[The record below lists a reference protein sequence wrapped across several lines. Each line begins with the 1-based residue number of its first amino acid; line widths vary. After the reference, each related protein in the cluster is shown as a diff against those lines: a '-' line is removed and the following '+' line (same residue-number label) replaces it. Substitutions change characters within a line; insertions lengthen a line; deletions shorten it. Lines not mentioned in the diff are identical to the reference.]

1 MQQHVSKPAAHT
13 VLRKQD
19 EKKKPPMQAKAAE
32 NHSGLP
38 DGLKAGIENLSGLSM
53 DDVKVHRNS
62 SKPAQLQAHAY
73 AQGSDIHLAPGQ
85 DKHLPH
91 EAWHVV
97 QQKQGRVQ
105 ATAQLKSNVPVN
117 TDLSLEKEADQM
129 GSKAASGSGVLS
141 HAPLRHAESGNT
153 VQRVPEWLQ
162 SLINLAKE
170 HPVGTTATVVIGA
183 GTLLGYYYYKQSQKK
198 QPQQNNHVED
208 PQEEEEPDWETIE
221 GVAQAIGKDPHDLLQ
236 QLEHGTNNNV
246 SVNDAYGK
254 GFNPAQ
260 HDGKGLIP
268 PSILANL
275 SANPDT
281 AVGQIFARINNFT
294 FVYNGYQSSGYRG
307 FLEHT
312 GDCATLRDMFCLAA
326 KAAGIAVQ
334 QGDDDT
340 AMLVDSRP
348 MHGRPTQGNTAGSLF
363 WFFHD
368 HHWAT
373 HNGTHFDLLFM
384 TNAQVPPHHRTA
396 ADVVHNGIK
405 YDIFNNNRA
414 MIHASECAA
423 LNIVLQPGQV
433 GYVLPL
439 NQVQAFIDEHKK

>member
-1 MQQHVSKPAAHT
+1 MQKQVSKPAGKA

-19 EKKKPPMQAKAAE
+19 DKKQPVAQAGTTAHQA
-32 NHSGLP
+32 GLP
-38 DGLKAGIENLSGLSM
+38 DGLKAGIENLSGFSM

-62 SKPAQLQAHAY
+62 SKPAQIQAHAY

-97 QQKQGRVQ
+97 QQKQGRVK
-105 ATAQLKSNVPVN
+105 ATTQLKSNVPLN
-117 TDLSLEKEADQM
+117 TDLFLEKEADTM
-129 GSKAASGSGVLS
+129 GEKAASGSGVLS
-141 HAPLRHAESGNT
+141 NAPLQHAESGHT

-170 HPVGTTATVVIGA
+170 HPVGTTTTVVIGA

-198 QPQQNNHVED
+198 QPQQNNHIED
-208 PQEEEEPDWETIE
+208 PQEEEPDWETVE
-221 GVAQAIGKDPHDLLQ
+221 GVAQAIGKDPHNLLQ

-254 GFNPAQ
+254 GFDPSQ
-260 HDGKGLIP
+260 HVGKGLIP
-268 PSILANL
+268 PSVLANL
-275 SANPDT
+275 SGNQAT
-281 AVGQIFARINNFT
+281 AVGQIFTRINHFP

-334 QGDDDT
+334 QGDDDN
-340 AMLVDSRP
+340 AMLVDARP

-405 YDIFNNNRA
+405 YDTFNNNRA
-414 MIHASECAA
+414 IIHAGECAR
-423 LNIVLQPGQV
+423 LNIVLQPGEV